1 MASTHEEIMEVYNSE
16 IAEKTKYVENKFGI
30 LPFYDGCKNMRAFKM
45 YDFDPSW
52 TKYQGEK

>member
-1 MASTHEEIMEVYNSE
+1 MSTSAEINEVFEQE
-16 IAEKTKYVENKFGI
+16 IAEKTKYVENKFGK
-30 LPFYDGCKNMRAFKM
+30 LPFYDGCKNMRIFKL

>member
-1 MASTHEEIMEVYNSE
+1 MSTSAEINEVFEQE
-16 IAEKTKYVENKFGI
+16 IAAKTKYVENKFGK
-30 LPFYDGCKNMRAFKM
+30 LPFYDGCKNMRIFKL

>member
-1 MASTHEEIMEVYNSE
+1 MSTSSEINEVFEQE
-16 IAEKTKYVENKFGI
+16 IAEKTKYVENKFGK
-30 LPFYDGCKNMRAFKM
+30 LPFYDGCKNMRIFKL